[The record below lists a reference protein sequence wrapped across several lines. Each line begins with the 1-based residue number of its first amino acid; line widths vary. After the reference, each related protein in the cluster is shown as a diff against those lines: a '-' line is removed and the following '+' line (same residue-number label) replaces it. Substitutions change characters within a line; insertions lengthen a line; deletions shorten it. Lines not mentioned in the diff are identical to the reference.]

1 MWVLNKSDG
10 PLVHTLSP
18 SNPITLLH
26 MFIFGSNGLLAII
39 ISPLKKKK
47 NNPINTVL
55 QLKVHSYILFLL
67 KKTVFLHIQH
77 VPSLDHWYVLT
88 DWNPLFYFAK
98 MTTHAFRE
106 DNIMVD
112 NGGLHGRTRTLKQ
125 NTKNRKKILFCVH
138 RFINIRRG
146 GKKDWSIILQS
157 EQYEPPLLLR
167 CIQRHNVQC
176 SRIGLCS
183 PQSPR
188 FSLTHGGTS
197 PPAAQNTTIGY
208 GVMSMYIVVKCPIH
222 AAARNCY
229 SV

>member
-1 MWVLNKSDG
+1 M
-10 PLVHTLSP
+10 
-18 SNPITLLH
+18 
-26 MFIFGSNGLLAII
+26 
-39 ISPLKKKK
+39 
-47 NNPINTVL
+47 
-55 QLKVHSYILFLL
+55 HSYILFLF
-67 KKTVFLHIQH
+67 KKKKIKKKNCVSPYSTCALFG
-77 VPSLDHWYVLT
+77 SLVQYVLT

-125 NTKNRKKILFCVH
+125 NTKNRKKISFCVH

-222 AAARNCY
+222 AAVRNCY